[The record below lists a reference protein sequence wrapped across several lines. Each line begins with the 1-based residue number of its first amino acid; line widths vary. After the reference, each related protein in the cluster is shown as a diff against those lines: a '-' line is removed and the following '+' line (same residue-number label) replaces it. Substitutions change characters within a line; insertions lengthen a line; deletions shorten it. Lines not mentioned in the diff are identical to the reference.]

1 MRGTDGI
8 WSRGMN
14 ARVNRERRRVH
25 GTATLDDPAVVTNS
39 DQVGHP
45 DQTEVQSKWIDP
57 ESVGK
62 LGIACR
68 DMADNAFVEAEL
80 GEQSK
85 ACGQPLL
92 SMQPLFLHAGKDRWL
107 RQVMIYFCR
116 GRFGLRRSDGFHR
129 FHSYVHVFPPD
140 RYGLFPCYLRNGFAD
155 RRLSALSF
163 GASMGGVLNAGK

>member
-8 WSRGMN
+8 GPRGMN

-68 DMADNAFVEAEL
+68 DMADNAFVETEL

-92 SMQPLFLHAGKDRWL
+92 SMQPLFIHAGKDRWF
-107 RQVMIYFCR
+107 RQVLVYFFPGPVGPPPSCP
-116 GRFGLRRSDGFHR
+116 LHR
-129 FHSYVHVFPPD
+129 FSSFVHV
-140 RYGLFPCYLRNGFAD
+140 
-155 RRLSALSF
+155 S
-163 GASMGGVLNAGK
+163 